1 MKIHY
6 PFGQPP
12 EGVDV
17 LYRCEAKRYSVVID
31 ADADLYGV
39 SAPRLEVTWWQVE
52 HRTPKGAW
60 AAGRFVLLTAYKK
73 WAAETEAEAI
83 RDFVARKR
91 KQIRILAAQLQS
103 AERELALTQPKNHE
117 LLIA

>member
-31 ADADLYGV
+31 ADADRYGV
-39 SAPRLEVTWWQVE
+39 SAPRLEVTWWRVD

-60 AAGRFVLLTAYKK
+60 VAGRFVLLTAFKK

-91 KQIRILAAQLQS
+91 KQIRILATQLQR
-103 AERELALTQPKNHE
+103 AERDLALTQPNRE
-117 LLIA
+117 LLLA